1 MPDRIAFKQ
10 MGEFGEAADY
20 ACQRDRQEQDKKE
33 YFEQRGLG
41 RDGLCRQFPESLF
54 RFIARA
60 QSNRFWFPIRKK
72 TLFLGWLK
80 QQFGGRD
87 ELDDGGHGSCSG
99 LIYCLCCL
107 AG

>member
-20 ACQRDRQEQDKKE
+20 ACQRDRQEQHKNE
-33 YFEQRGLG
+33 YFDHRELG

-72 TLFLGWLK
+72 TLFLNGPARFVALHCVATVSCVP
-80 QQFGGRD
+80 FARCAELSSIGR
-87 ELDDGGHGSCSG
+87 E
-99 LIYCLCCL
+99 
-107 AG
+107 